1 MTVLLSLLALAA
13 ISWLYRVSFTAL
25 VAGDRLPPG
34 LRARMDAVSPAAF
47 AALLVTQVAGTPAAD
62 APPVVAAVLAAAVT
76 AWRTGSHVAAIVV
89 AGGTWWLLSLW

>member
-1 MTVLLSLLALAA
+1 MTVLIALLVLAG

-25 VAGDRLPPG
+25 VAGDRLPAG

-47 AALLVTQVAGTPAAD
+47 AALLATHVAGTSAAD
-62 APPVVAAVLAAAVT
+62 APAIVAAVLAAAAT

-89 AGGTWWLLSLW
+89 AGGTWWLVSLW